1 MIIGISKTKPP
12 KFEST
17 REYYRRDS
25 NNEENTNQNV
35 CVQAVAHMLG
45 RADQNVRY
53 LHTLEDLVRAVRLT
67 GFKVR
72 SRKSKLNKNSS
83 VGAARKVIQKLAKKE
98 NEKFPFI
105 VLQPVAYIVRIED
118 HVLLLDNDGKTIC
131 DTAPRK
137 ADLRKI
143 DSFYAVYRISDI
155 DRVEMHL
162 QLGAPTY

>member
-45 RADQNVRY
+45 RADENVRY
-53 LHTLEDLVRAVRLT
+53 LHTLADLVRAVRLT

-72 SRKSKLNKNSS
+72 SRKSKL
-83 VGAARKVIQKLAKKE
+83 KKKR
-98 NEKFPFI
+98 N
-105 VLQPVAYIVRIED
+105 
-118 HVLLLDNDGKTIC
+118 
-131 DTAPRK
+131 
-137 ADLRKI
+137 
-143 DSFYAVYRISDI
+143 
-155 DRVEMHL
+155 
-162 QLGAPTY
+162 